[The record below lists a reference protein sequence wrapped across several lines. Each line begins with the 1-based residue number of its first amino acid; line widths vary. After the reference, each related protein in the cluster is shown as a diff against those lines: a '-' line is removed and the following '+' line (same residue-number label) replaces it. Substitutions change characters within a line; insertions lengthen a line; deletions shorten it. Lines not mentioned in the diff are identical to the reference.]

1 VKTKY
6 KEAAEEKMRTG
17 GKLSFE
23 EFQALMA
30 DTISE
35 GEED

>member
-1 VKTKY
+1 VKSKY

-30 DTISE
+30 DSATE
-35 GEED
+35 GEEE